1 LFDRH
6 VHKTGG
12 STMRQIFLAN
22 DRHDA
27 WVYWGYSMMQFMGVA
42 TRLTQLLL
50 GNSAKTMSNRAAHY
64 KGQSGCAFNGT
75 LRVIGENHYTRWPTE
90 SFLSRLGPTSPLAQ
104 VPPMRA
110 VSSMRGIAERPA
122 PRCR

>member
-1 LFDRH
+1 MWRSLPSQENPTPPLLNQSALPSYLVTPLPRCAFLFDRH

-22 DRHDA
+22 DQHDA

-50 GNSAKTMSNRAAHY
+50 SNAGRKGAKGRA
-64 KGQSGCAFNGT
+64 
-75 LRVIGENHYTRWPTE
+75 
-90 SFLSRLGPTSPLAQ
+90 GPTQGTQIRS
-104 VPPMRA
+104 VRRRDEGGG
-110 VSSMRGIAERPA
+110 V
-122 PRCR
+122 